1 MGRGQARA
9 AWSITPDKFFTAA
22 EIEQLYSYLLSHSK
36 SRRGK
41 VNLFII
47 EMLLNAG
54 LRATELCELRVEQ
67 TPVVLEENAIWVKG
81 KGGKTRWITIVPEMS
96 EKIRTFV
103 REVRPGLL
111 PTRARRSDYTK
122 PLLITEY
129 GGPFNRRSLYKRVRA
144 LGQRARLL
152 KRVGREGFAV
162 LVSFWASRTTILIYS
177 FGIWVCGGFGG
188 FCCVLTIPISSRA
201 AVFSALHIRLIF
213 RSKTAV

>member
-152 KRVGREGFAV
+152 KRVGPHRFRHTFATHTYRDTKEI
-162 LVSFWASRTTILIYS
+162 LLLQEQLGHSSVSTTSVYAKADRAAKVEMMKKVCIFNVRTTLE
-177 FGIWVCGGFGG
+177 
-188 FCCVLTIPISSRA
+188 T
-201 AVFSALHIRLIF
+201 
-213 RSKTAV
+213 